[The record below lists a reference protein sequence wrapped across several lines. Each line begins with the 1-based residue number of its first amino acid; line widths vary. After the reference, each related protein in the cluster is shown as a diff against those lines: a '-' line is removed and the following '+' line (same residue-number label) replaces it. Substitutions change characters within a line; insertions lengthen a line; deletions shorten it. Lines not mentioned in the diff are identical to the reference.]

1 MNRKIKSFFEDF
13 IIVVILITVIYGSY
27 SYIIDDSND
36 TFDTH
41 QNVVQAV
48 EEAKQEIKEVS
59 QDEVIKDVITDEN
72 PDNENN
78 KLLENRVPPALVQS
92 NIEENSS
99 NQAVE
104 EKSIATSEQ
113 KNDIATTSKTE
124 HQTTND
130 IVTSSDKKLKLIENI
145 KLEKAAS
152 LEEQTEI
159 EKFYNNLKEKIYTNI
174 ESSLDK
180 SSFKEPVFADIR
192 ITILKDGRY
201 EQLILTNGNNEFF
214 NSIKNSIYKS
224 FPVEINPVL
233 KNIFP
238 RYYRLKIE
246 FN

>member
-1 MNRKIKSFFEDF
+1 MKK
-13 IIVVILITVIYGSY
+13 
-27 SYIIDDSND
+27 
-36 TFDTH
+36 
-41 QNVVQAV
+41 
-48 EEAKQEIKEVS
+48 
-59 QDEVIKDVITDEN
+59 
-72 PDNENN
+72 
-78 KLLENRVPPALVQS
+78 
-92 NIEENSS
+92 
-99 NQAVE
+99 
-104 EKSIATSEQ
+104 KSIATSEQ

-152 LEEQTEI
+152 LEEQTEK

-233 KNIFP
+233 KIYF
-238 RYYRLKIE
+238 LDIID
-246 FN
+246 